1 MRDMER
7 ELRDM
12 MQRTADGVHHAPRS
26 SRGLVRRARLRQ
38 ARTALIAG
46 TATLALVI
54 GGFAGVRSLSGEQSS
69 IQPAGENTS
78 PSEPTPSEA
87 WTGPCA
93 DSQDGPPPRVCLGPL
108 DEGTYTS
115 QRFEPALTF
124 TVPAGWNNP
133 WDTRGSFDLWAP
145 GWSDGA
151 DDPDDPTIYVFDH
164 PGFSLFRDVRPW
176 EEEARRREARGVGC
190 SDGVDAAAGTS
201 ALELATWVAAHPGI
215 AANPPSPVEVGG
227 LAGYKLDVSVAE
239 AWKGCRLE
247 DGQGPPS
254 VPLFDKLGIVE
265 HPGYATMRLILLDL
279 PDGGNVLIAIDGK
292 QVDVAM
298 PVVHSFGFDL
308 S

>member
-1 MRDMER
+1 MTDLERD
-7 ELRDM
+7 LRDM
-12 MQRTADGVHHAPRS
+12 MNRTADGVHHVPRS
-26 SRGLVRRARLRQ
+26 SHRLVRRARLRRV
-38 ARTALIAG
+38 RTSALTGA
-46 TATLALVI
+46 AAVALVI
-54 GGFAGVRSLSGEQSS
+54 GGFAGVRSLSTERGS
-69 IQPAGENTS
+69 IQPADDNVS

-108 DEGTYTS
+108 EEGTYTS

-133 WDTRGSFDLWAP
+133 WDTRGSFDLWTP

-151 DDPDDPTIYVFDH
+151 DDPDDPGIYLFDH

-176 EEEARRREARGVGC
+176 EDVARRREARGVGC
-190 SDGVDAAAGTS
+190 SYGVDAAAGTS
-201 ALELATWVAAHPGI
+201 ALELATWVDAHPGI
-215 AANPPSPVEVGG
+215 AANAPSPVEVGG
-227 LAGYKLDVSVAE
+227 LSGYQLDVSIAE
-239 AWKGCRLE
+239 TWKSCRIE

-254 VPLFDKLGIVE
+254 VPLFDKLGLIE

-279 PDGGNVLIAIDGK
+279 PDGGNVLIAIDGEK
-292 QVDVAM
+292 VDAAM
-298 PVVHSFGFDL
+298 PVVHSFEFDL